1 MKRCARISSCRQP
14 SRRTTA
20 TRGRTAWI
28 NHADAVFDSFEIYV
42 EEIIDVGDQLV
53 VVTHERATGK
63 GSGLPV
69 DQRLTHIWTIRNG
82 QVATIRS
89 FTDRAEAL
97 SG

>member
-1 MKRCARISSCRQP
+1 MAWVRASMPLSAVTRGGHGTVSSG
-14 SRRTTA
+14 STTA

-63 GSGLPV
+63 AAGF
-69 DQRLTHIWTIRNG
+69 
-82 QVATIRS
+82 RS
-89 FTDRAEAL
+89 I
-97 SG
+97 SV